1 MPSSYIQQ
9 SGTSAMLKSLLD
21 FVYEVARLSAF
32 LPPLP
37 TMLNTRKVNTLLWWF
52 AKQQTVRKPTEPT
65 APPFAFFCNA
75 RSSNLDGLG

>member
-1 MPSSYIQQ
+1 
-9 SGTSAMLKSLLD
+9 LD

-65 APPFAFFCNA
+65 ASPFAFFVTPEA
-75 RSSNLDGLG
+75 VTLTG